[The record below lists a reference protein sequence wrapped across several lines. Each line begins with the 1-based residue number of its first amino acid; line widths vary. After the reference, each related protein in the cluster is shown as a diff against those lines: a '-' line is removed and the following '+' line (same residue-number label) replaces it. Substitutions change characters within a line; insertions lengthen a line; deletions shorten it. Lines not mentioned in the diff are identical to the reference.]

1 MSYSF
6 IGLFGCKG
14 SGKSYSMFQ
23 IQDAYQQQAKAQHID
38 LNDPFSSNGAITHVF
53 YVSPSIATDLTLR
66 NDKEER
72 ILVEGDDDNIKMLT
86 DMVYSYAKDVQF
98 VLDAQIEIRDFFQN
112 KAVQQQIDKI
122 YKSLTSNNLPIEM
135 NKIENEYYTKVIR
148 LIRVVEE
155 HKLKQ
160 YSFGVSMA
168 QLQIPET
175 EKSIIKYINMIYEL
189 IGLTFNG
196 MWIRKAKMII
206 MLDDLSGTA
215 LFQNITSNK
224 FYKMLTQ
231 QRHLSIYSICMA
243 IHGMSVAY
251 SNFRTLMTS
260 VLLFNGLKKTQVV
273 AFFNDISVLH
283 SPKF

>member
-1 MSYSF
+1 
-6 IGLFGCKG
+6 
-14 SGKSYSMFQ
+14 
-23 IQDAYQQQAKAQHID
+23 
-38 LNDPFSSNGAITHVF
+38 VF